1 MFIAKTQLNYTR
13 KEFFDSTFKELIDMI
28 EELNSYNERVYGKK
42 EEQIDNENYSENN
55 NSEVISIEELS
66 FL

>member
-1 MFIAKTQLNYTR
+1 
-13 KEFFDSTFKELIDMI
+13 MI